1 MRDMTH
7 VTAVNQYLDSV
18 SLDDRYRLLEGR
30 AQLTGVQALAR
41 LVLDQIRHDRR
52 EGRDVAG
59 FISGYEGSPL
69 GGYDLELMRHKQLL
83 EEHDLVLQPGLNE
96 EAGAMA
102 VQGSQLAQTLEGQRY
117 DGVFGVWYGKAPG
130 LDRAKDALR
139 HANLMGTAPTG
150 GVLCLVGDDP
160 AAKSSSVPCAS
171 EVALAD
177 LRMPILY
184 PADSQEV
191 LDLGRHGIALSRAC
205 GLWTGFKVV
214 TAVADGSSTV
224 DLSPDRVT
232 TRLPHGS
239 GKHLPTGK
247 LLQPTLGRVERDQVT
262 TRMRIAAEYG
272 VANGLNRVTV
282 GTPGDTVGI
291 VASGKSYLDLRQAL
305 GTLGLDDAALEQHG
319 IRLLKISMPWPLH
332 PDTITGFAE
341 GLDEVVVVEE
351 KRSFLEAAVKEVLYG
366 RPGAPVVT
374 GKRTT
379 DGAEQFPEYGDLD
392 VDVITRRL
400 ATRLERLG
408 IGSVTSWLEQRKIA
422 ESAYVRTPLPLLQ
435 RAPYFCSGCP
445 HNTSTKPHDAS
456 LVGAGIG
463 CHAMVLLMDSDQV
476 GDVVGLTQMG
486 GEGTQW
492 IGMAPFLE
500 TEHFVQNL
508 GDGTWHHSGS
518 LAIRAAVAAG
528 VDITYKL
535 LHNSTVAM
543 TGGQDAVGAMP
554 VPRLVASLLA
564 EGVARVLIT
573 ADEPERYRG
582 VKLPRGVE
590 VWPRSRFAEAQS
602 TLAATPGVTVLLHD
616 QECAAQKRRKR
627 KRGKAARAEKRIVI
641 NERIC
646 EGCGDCG
653 QKSNCLSVH
662 PVETEF
668 GRKTRIHQ
676 ASCNTDYTCVDGDC
690 PAFMVVEAGGEKPRR
705 EALPALAA
713 DTFPAP
719 TATVPEEA
727 FGIRITGIG
736 GTGVVTVSAVLGMA
750 GVMAGRH
757 VRTLDQTG
765 LSQKGGAVVSDL
777 KVSTDLV
784 EEASKIAPGECDLY
798 LGADALAAASE
809 ANLDVASRN
818 RTVAVIST
826 TEVPTGQMVS
836 DASVGFPTP
845 DRTLV
850 RIDEVSR
857 GDVSLR
863 LDARGLA
870 EEMFGGDQFANML
883 LVGAAYQAGALPLP
897 AEAIEAAITL
907 NGAAV
912 DTNIQAFRRGRQF
925 VADRPALE
933 RELAGPVAESAGPLT
948 LDELVAHRR
957 AELVAYQDERYAASY
972 AALVERVRLAEQA
985 AVPGSTRFT
994 ESVARHLH
1002 KLMAYKDEYEVA
1014 RLARDPEMRSA
1025 IEAQFGEASR
1035 ASWKLHP
1042 PTLKA
1047 LGMDRKLTLGAWFAP
1062 VLALL
1067 ARMSFLRG
1075 TPLDPFGRA
1084 EVRRVERRLAAEYR
1098 EVVESLLPILS
1109 PDTVDRAAGIAALP
1123 DMVRGYED
1131 VKLRNVA
1138 AYDAELAARLAE
1150 LRGAPAGV

>member
-1 MRDMTH
+1 
-7 VTAVNQYLDSV
+7 VNPYLDSV
-18 SLDDRYRLLEGR
+18 SLDDRYRLLDGR

-52 EGRDVAG
+52 QGRDVAG

-83 EEHDLVLQPGLNE
+83 EEHNLVLQPGLNE

-102 VQGSQLAQTLEGQRY
+102 VQGSQLAQTLDGQRY

-191 LDLGRHGIALSRAC
+191 LDLGRHGVALSRAC

-214 TAVADGSSTV
+214 TAVADGSSTA

-239 GKHLPTGK
+239 GKHVPTGK
-247 LLQPTLGRVERDQVT
+247 LLQPTLGTVERDQVT

-272 VANGLNRVTV
+272 VLNGLNRVTV
-282 GTPGDTVGI
+282 GSPRDTVGI
-291 VASGKSYLDLRQAL
+291 VAAGKTYLDLRQSLDA
-305 GTLGLDDAALEQHG
+305 LGLDDAALERHG

-341 GLDEVVVVEE
+341 GLDEIVVVEE
-351 KRSFLEAAVKEVLYG
+351 KRSFLEAALKEVLYG

-374 GKRTT
+374 GKRSAE
-379 DGAEQFPEYGDLD
+379 GAEQFPEYSELD
-392 VDVITRRL
+392 VDLITRKL
-400 ATRLERLG
+400 ATRLERLD
-408 IGSVTSWLEQRKIA
+408 IGSVTAWLERRRLA
-422 ESAYVRTPLPLLQ
+422 ESVYVRKELPLLK

-445 HNTSTKPHDAS
+445 HNTSTKPGDAS
-456 LVGAGIG
+456 LIGAGIG
-463 CHAMVLLMDSDQV
+463 CHAMVLLMDEDQV

-518 LAIRAAVAAG
+518 LAIRAAVASG

-543 TGGQDAVGAMP
+543 TGGQDAVGQMP
-554 VPRLVASLLA
+554 VPRIVQNLLT

-573 ADEPERYRG
+573 ADEPERYRRIRLPKG
-582 VKLPRGVE
+582 VD
-590 VWPRSRFAEAQS
+590 VWPRSRFAEAQEV
-602 TLAATPGVTVLLHD
+602 LAGTPGVTVLIHD

-627 KRGKAARAEKRIVI
+627 KRGKAAVPQKRIVI

-653 QKSNCLSVH
+653 AKSNCLSVH
-662 PVETEF
+662 PVETDF

-690 PAFMVVEAGGEKPRR
+690 PAFMVVEADGERPRR
-705 EALPALAA
+705 EELPALAA
-713 DTFPAP
+713 EALPAP
-719 TATVPEEA
+719 TATVPTDA
-727 FGIRITGIG
+727 FGVRITGIG

-777 KVSTDLV
+777 KVSTDPT
-784 EEASKIAPGECDLY
+784 ETASKVAAGECDLY
-798 LGADALAAASE
+798 LGADALAAADE
-809 ANLDVASRN
+809 ANLAVAARE
-818 RTVAVIST
+818 RTVAVINT

-870 EEMFGGDQFANML
+870 EEMFGDDQFANML
-883 LVGAAYQAGALPLP
+883 LVGAAYQTGALPLP
-897 AEAIEAAITL
+897 ADAVEAAITL

-912 DTNIQAFRRGRQF
+912 DKNVQAFRRGRQF

-933 RELAGPVAESAGPLT
+933 RDLAGPVEVVSEPRT
-948 LDELVAHRR
+948 LDQLVAHRR

-972 AALVERVRLAEQA
+972 DALVARVRAAEDA

-994 ESVARHLH
+994 EAVARHLH

-1014 RLARDPEMRSA
+1014 RLARDPETHSSIA
-1025 IEAQFGEASR
+1025 AQFGDRSKA
-1035 ASWKLHP
+1035 AWKLHP

-1062 VLALL
+1062 VLAVL

-1075 TPLDPFGRA
+1075 TALDPFGRA
-1084 EVRRVERRLAAEYR
+1084 EVRRVERRLASEYR
-1098 EVVESLLPILS
+1098 EVVESLLPLLS
-1109 PDTVDRAAGIAALP
+1109 PDTVDRATEIAALP

-1131 VKLRNVA
+1131 VKLANVA
-1138 AYDAELAARLAE
+1138 RYDAELASRLAD
-1150 LRGAPAGV
+1150 LRGESVPV